1 MPRPRVLKQSKVV
14 PLVFEAELYERLRDL
29 ARSRGLSVS
38 AYVRML
44 VERELGLARQ
54 QAQAEGEL
62 VSAAEDDPLDPL
74 VEVDV
79 EEFEQQLQRLE
90 GEVAELE
97 RAVEQAVKSGHGYG
111 YFSGSQLGELNQLA
125 WRLTER
131 WQSLRRWYYRLK
143 RDLPARRAYTL
154 SGRMASLKKRL
165 NTLLERTRNRRW

>member
-74 VEVDV
+74 TEVDV
-79 EEFEQQLQRLE
+79 EEFEQQLGRLE

-97 RAVEQAVKSGHGYG
+97 KAVDQAVKGGLGYG
-111 YFSGSQLGELNQLA
+111 YFAGSQLSELNQLA
-125 WRLTER
+125 WKLTER
-131 WQSLRRWYYRLK
+131 WNTLRRWYYRLR
-143 RDLPARRAYTL
+143 RDLPARRAYRL
-154 SGRMASLKKRL
+154 SSRMASLKKRL
-165 NTLLERTRNRRW
+165 NELLEKTRSRRW